1 MKKGMIDMAK
11 KMLTRK
17 IVKTDKLSMEGTLDL
32 SQLEEGILNLEVED
46 EGIVNITDYIG
57 AFDGNYVTIQI
68 TNKTDEEL
76 ELDAEVE

>member
-1 MKKGMIDMAK
+1 MAK

-46 EGIVNITDYIG
+46 EGTVDITGYIG

>member
-1 MKKGMIDMAK
+1 MAK

-46 EGIVNITDYIG
+46 EGTVNITDYIG

>member
-46 EGIVNITDYIG
+46 EGTVNITDYIG

>member
-1 MKKGMIDMAK
+1 MIDMAK

-46 EGIVNITDYIG
+46 EGTVNITDYIG
-57 AFDGNYVTIQI
+57 AFDGSYVTIQI
-68 TNKTDEEL
+68 TNKNDEEL

>member
-1 MKKGMIDMAK
+1 MAK

-46 EGIVNITDYIG
+46 EGTVNITDYIG
-57 AFDGNYVTIQI
+57 AFDGSYVTIQI
-68 TNKTDEEL
+68 TNKNDEEL